1 MSLALLPLL
10 LQSAIAAQ
18 PLPAVGWSMSQPGMQ
33 EVVATDGISREFYP
47 QGQSAK
53 DWTDRYAI
61 RRVGP
66 AASHAQAMD
75 QQETA
80 TRADCPVLSST
91 SLQAPDA
98 EMETLRMWNCPSNR
112 SGDFG
117 TTALV
122 RTILAPDG
130 IAYLSIAE
138 RRGKPVA
145 ADRTQALSDDEMGSY
160 GEFILSLNACT
171 SLTVPGCAP
180 LAAIMGEYGD
190 APLSAQD
197 RDAAALA
204 SKRGLALYRQDQLA
218 WHATDYLL
226 EHKLG
231 GKLTPSGF
239 FSVPAE
245 GRVGSTYFMF
255 ADKTGKQ
262 PHVRIDSDAAGEL
275 SAQPVADELPAGLR
289 ARWQALQTAK
299 SDPRLQMCGPK
310 SNTIVLQ
317 DGDGWLVYVMTA
329 TMDERQV
336 FLGGHNRIRVDGTG
350 LKAGEIDHSAKGCIS
365 VDARQLR
372 SLGLKSSFFYT
383 HLVSPYPWE
392 TDVMQSLTWGVPLTR
407 VASSGIWRIEGDALR
422 KYSTTP
428 TPTPTP

>member
-1 MSLALLPLL
+1 MPMSLALLPLL
-10 LQSAIAAQ
+10 LQSAIAGQ
-18 PLPAVGWSMSQPGMQ
+18 PLPAVGWNMSQPDMQ
-33 EVVATDGISREFYP
+33 EVIAADGISREFYP
-47 QGQSAK
+47 PGQSAQA
-53 DWTDRYAI
+53 WSDRYAI
-61 RRVGP
+61 RRLGP

-75 QQETA
+75 QQETTA
-80 TRADCPVLSST
+80 RADCPSLSST
-91 SLQAPDA
+91 PLQAPDA

-130 IAYLSIAE
+130 MAYLSIAE

-145 ADRTQALSDDEMGSY
+145 AGKIQQLSKDEMTRY
-160 GEFILSLNACT
+160 GEFVLSVNACN

-180 LAAIMGEYGD
+180 LTAIMGEYGD

-204 SKRGLALYRQDQLA
+204 SQRGLALYRQDQLA

-245 GRVGSTYFMF
+245 GRIGSTYFMF
-255 ADKTGKQ
+255 TDKTGKQ

-275 SAQPVADELPAGLR
+275 SAQPVADELPVGLR

-336 FLGGHNRIRVDGTG
+336 FLGGHNRIRVDASG
-350 LKAGEIDHSAKGCIS
+350 LKAGEVDHSAKGCIS

-407 VASSGIWRIEGDALR
+407 VAGSGIWRIEGDALR

-428 TPTPTP
+428 VPTP

>member
-10 LQSAIAAQ
+10 LQAATAAQ
-18 PLPAVGWSMSQPGMQ
+18 PLAPVGWSMTQPDME

-47 QGQSAK
+47 QGQSAQA
-53 DWTDRYAI
+53 WTDRYAI
-61 RRVGP
+61 RRLGP
-66 AASHAQAMD
+66 APSHAQAMD
-75 QQETA
+75 QQEA
-80 TRADCPVLSST
+80 AKRADCAALSST
-91 SLQAPDA
+91 PLQAPDA
-98 EMETLRMWNCPSNR
+98 EVATLRMWNCPTNR

-145 ADRTQALSDDEMGSY
+145 PGKIQPLSKNDMTLY
-160 GEFILSLNACT
+160 GEFVLSLGACT

-180 LAAIMGEYGD
+180 LPAIMGEYGD
-190 APLSAQD
+190 APLSAED

-204 SKRGLALYRQDQLA
+204 SQRGLALYRQDQLA

-226 EHKLG
+226 QHKLG
-231 GKLTPSGF
+231 GKLTPAGF

-245 GRVGSTYFMF
+245 GRAGSTYFLF
-255 ADKTGKQ
+255 APEGGKQ
-262 PHVRIDSDAAGEL
+262 RHLRIDSDAAGEL
-275 SAQPVADELPAGLR
+275 SAQPVADELPGGLR

-317 DGDGWLVYVMTA
+317 DGDGWLVYVMSA

-336 FLGGHNRIRVDGTG
+336 FLGGHNRIRVDASG
-350 LKAGEIDHSAKGCIS
+350 LKAGEVDHSAKGCIS
-365 VDARQLR
+365 VDAPQLR
-372 SLGLKSSFFYT
+372 SLGVKNGFFFT

-422 KYSTTP
+422 KYSTAPAATP
-428 TPTPTP
+428 